1 MKKIS
6 WMLQTAVFYIVTWIV
21 AYLPLFISDSFG
33 RLVGLGIYW
42 LIPFRRKIA
51 IDNIRQALP
60 AMTASPLWNYHTTDP
75 QKIARQVY
83 VNIGRSLSETCRL
96 YHGRGDDLFKSIEVQ
111 GQEHYLKALE
121 RGKGVVMLTGHC
133 GNWELGALAY
143 GRVLNTPIYVVAR
156 RQNNPYLNALVE
168 KMRLHYDNRIIYK
181 DNALRNMISAIRK
194 KGVIGL
200 LLDQAGFPHDCSKI
214 SFLGRMAWASRAPV
228 LLARKTGATVLP
240 CFIHREGNRHVITIN
255 PECTFSDDT
264 TDEGVARD
272 VKHYSEYIERFII
285 QHPADWYWVHRR
297 WKRAGEIA
305 DAA

>member
-6 WMLQTAVFYIVTWIV
+6 WLLQAAFFYILTWVV
-21 AYLPLFISDSFG
+21 AYLPLAISDSFG
-33 RLVGLGIYW
+33 RCIGIGMYW

-75 QKIARQVY
+75 EKIARQVFI
-83 VNIGRSLSETCRL
+83 NIGRSLSETCRL
-96 YHGRGDDLFKSIEVQ
+96 YHGRGDAFFNSIGVQ
-111 GQEHYLKALE
+111 GQEHYQEALE
-121 RGKGVVMLTGHC
+121 KGKGVVMLTGHC

-143 GRVLNTPIYVVAR
+143 GRVLHTPISVVAR

-168 KMRLHYDNRIIYK
+168 RMRLHYDNRVIYK
-181 DNALRNMISAIRK
+181 DNAMKSMISVIRN

-200 LLDQAGFPHDCSKI
+200 LLDQAMFPHNASKI
-214 SFLGRMAWASRAPV
+214 PFLGRMAWASRAPV
-228 LLARKTGATVLP
+228 LLARKTGAIVLP
-240 CFIHREGNRHVITIN
+240 CFIHREGDRHVITIH

-264 TDEGVARD
+264 SEEGIAQD

-285 QHPADWYWVHRR
+285 QYPADWYWVHRR
-297 WKRAGEIA
+297 WKRAGEVSGAI
-305 DAA
+305 